1 MTVNKIKENIA
12 LFAIFALLLIPFLG
26 PYRYYNATGFMNDM
40 LTVSCITLLLAST
53 LIYCKKL
60 VIPNY
65 LSLLAVGGVL
75 LVTSTFFNSTYNQT
89 RLHLIIW
96 LLSAG
101 LVSICIASIKCQ
113 YADNERFHFKLASY
127 LSYSSFIIAIIAF
140 LAFYFANPFVRLTGV
155 VFYYN
160 PSLRMDSFLGQP
172 NLLAIILFLGVVASY
187 YIIDKNINR
196 YRQAFNLVIIF
207 VVSYCLFATLSRV
220 AVIALSV
227 FILYA
232 AVNAIKNNEIKNII
246 KFVVVI
252 ILAYLT
258 YHSLHSY
265 LISLAIEQQW
275 VPVSNTESSQFNSVN
290 YNRGTNLDHKID
302 EIKRALTIF
311 SQYPITG
318 AGFGR
323 YGYYSQQLT
332 LAGWPVYIIGFPYH
346 SHNIVSQVLAE
357 FGAIGGIVLLAA
369 LVLLIKLFIKSFE
382 SKTHLF
388 MFGLIAIFGLN
399 ALFEYAL
406 WNLNFAALF
415 FILIAGFSNDQSIS
429 VKVLKTPL
437 LNTAYSIFFIGFT
450 VVLISRWSIIT
461 TLNTIFSKPENV
473 VYAETVTEDRLM
485 GLDFS
490 SIYLAGVK
498 LSDPTDKNYEN
509 EVIKM
514 EKWRPT
520 DMVYYRKV
528 QLDIGNNNFKDITDN
543 IQKTLL
549 LGSTVDILEAL
560 LRVDCQDKNQAC
572 RVAESYLKSLK
583 NS

>member
-1 MTVNKIKENIA
+1 MTSNKIKENIA
-12 LFAIFALLLIPFLG
+12 LFSIFLLLIIPFVG

-40 LTVSCITLLLAST
+40 LTVSCITLLLIST

-65 LSLLAVGGVL
+65 ISLLAVGGVF
-75 LVTSTFFNSTYNQT
+75 LVASTFFNSTYDQN

-101 LVSICIASIKCQ
+101 LVSMCVASIKYQ
-113 YADNERFHFKLASY
+113 YADNQCFYFKLSSY
-127 LSYSSFIIAIIAF
+127 VLYSSFIMAIVAF
-140 LAFYFANPFVRLTGV
+140 VTFYFANPFVRLTTIA
-155 VFYYN
+155 FYYSY
-160 PSLRMDSFLGQP
+160 SLRMESFLGQP
-172 NLLAIILFLGVVASY
+172 NLLAIALFLGVVASY
-187 YIIDKNINR
+187 YITNHNINR
-196 YRQAFNLVIIF
+196 YKQVFNLTALFVI
-207 VVSYCLFATLSRV
+207 SYCLFATLSRV
-220 AVIALSV
+220 ALIALSV
-227 FILYA
+227 FIVYTI
-232 AVNAIKNNEIKNII
+232 VNAIRNNETKTLI
-246 KFVVVI
+246 KFMIVI
-252 ILAYLT
+252 VLAYLT
-258 YHSLHSY
+258 YYGLHSY
-265 LISLAIEQQW
+265 LLTLAIEQHW
-275 VPVSNTESSQFNSVN
+275 VPVSATDSSQFESVN

-406 WNLNFAALF
+406 WNLNFAVLF
-415 FILIAGFSNDQSIS
+415 FILIAGFSNDQSMT
-429 VKVLKTPL
+429 VKILKTPL

-450 VVLISRWSIIT
+450 LVLISRWSIID

-473 VYAETVTEDRLM
+473 VYAQTMTEDRLM

-543 IQKTLL
+543 IQKALL